1 MNGML
6 NTWRGVVY
14 PGDNYDKLSD
24 YIKPIF
30 IPPDTNGLV
39 GAYYPAMLSKK
50 GALYNHWTNQNS
62 VLAVNK
68 PFLFDTFS
76 RCSADNCFDLNIKTG
91 TNTIMFVIA
100 RAPALGA
107 PTSERGLVISDWIDA
122 PSPRGVAIELRRVAD
137 GVQCFGYLSRDGGGG
152 VINEDSRGVDL
163 QASTGADL
171 DGFNIYLLAWLNGA
185 WGGVGVYKPDIKNF
199 QISQFPNGTL
209 VQTGR
214 NLRLGGHYPTT
225 MLPAQFTGWQD
236 VAGCLVYEGRTD
248 TFYKS
253 VGDYLY
259 YTAMPQLGIR

>member
-30 IPPDTNGLV
+30 VPPDTNGLV

-50 GALYNHWTNQNS
+50 GALYNHWTKQNS
-62 VLAVNK
+62 ITAINK
-68 PFLFDTFS
+68 PFLFDTFA

-91 TNTIMFVIA
+91 NNTVMFVIA

-107 PTSERGLVISDWIDA
+107 SATDRGLALSDWTDA
-122 PSPRGVAIELRRVAD
+122 SSPKGAAIELRRAAD
-137 GVQCFGYLSRDGGGG
+137 RIQCVGYLSRDVGGG
-152 VINEDSRGVDL
+152 VIREDSSTIEL
-163 QASTGADL
+163 LASSGADL
-171 DGFNIYLLAWLNGA
+171 DGFNIYLLAYNSGSWAGTGA
-185 WGGVGVYKPDIKNF
+185 YRPNTKD
-199 QISQFPNGTL
+199 FPIAAMLSGTL
-209 VQTGR
+209 APTGR
-214 NLRLGGHYPTT
+214 NLRLGGHYPATT
-225 MLPAQFTGWQD
+225 PDTLAGWTD
-236 VAGCLVYEGRTD
+236 VAGCLIYEGRTD
-248 TFYKS
+248 AFYKT